1 MDLPRTNSCWQSW
14 PTYRRR
20 LDRLPG
26 NSAASISSSERLV
39 DSHDPTV
46 GRSFGYHWRQNFRGF
61 SGDAQWL
68 VLFLLTLY
76 MWIGIIPT
84 ECR

>member
-1 MDLPRTNSCWQSW
+1 MDKT
-14 PTYRRR
+14 T
-20 LDRLPG
+20 
-26 NSAASISSSERLV
+26 I
-39 DSHDPTV
+39 
-46 GRSFGYHWRQNFRGF
+46 RQPQVTIGGNFRGF

-68 VLFLLTLY
+68 ALFLLTLY